1 MRTCVRTTP
10 YLPSKLNRLK
20 LGRRAENSDQKN
32 WRSREVYIQVSV
44 RFGIYRFQIS
54 SSVDRTAPASGFPL
68 RSDRRHLLRLRR
80 SVAIAV
86 RDDRHRSVGSVPVT
100 FCSLLCACD
109 YSNQGK
115 IPVALQFTV
124 YQQLYTKLLK
134 VYIKFMITI
143 FKSTFI
149 QATLL

>member
-20 LGRRAENSDQKN
+20 LGRRTENSDQKN

-44 RFGIYRFQIS
+44 RFGMYRFQIY

-68 RSDRRHLLRLRR
+68 RSDRRHRLRR

-86 RDDRHRSVGSVPVT
+86 RDDRHRSVGLVPVT
-100 FCSLLCACD
+100 FCSPLCACD